1 MDHSPR
7 RAPGKSDGSGIS
19 EEHALKEQLQ
29 ADLTDAMR
37 ARDDV
42 KVATLRMALAA
53 VTRAEVAGKEH
64 VTLSEADVTGVL
76 RGEIKRRHEAADLYD
91 TAGRPDRAARER
103 AEAAVLATYL
113 PPELDDATLAAI
125 VREEGAGRC
134 GQGGAGTRR
143 RRCRRGADRRGGE
156 DRARPRLK
164 PVGAVSVEPETPRQL
179 VGAIPVTGAPARV
192 GPVVCR

>member
-1 MDHSPR
+1 
-7 RAPGKSDGSGIS
+7 
-19 EEHALKEQLQ
+19 
-29 ADLTDAMR
+29 MR

-76 RGEIKRRHEAADLYD
+76 RSEIKRRHEAADLYD
-91 TAGRPDRAARER
+91 TAGRPDRAERER

-125 VREEGAGRC
+125 VREEVAAVEASGAS
-134 GQGGAGTRR
+134 GGKALGVAVRAVR
-143 RRCRRGADRRGGE
+143 ERVGDGADG
-156 DRARPRLK
+156 ARIAAAVKTALG
-164 PVGAVSVEPETPRQL
+164 VG
-179 VGAIPVTGAPARV
+179 
-192 GPVVCR
+192 